1 MRRRPGAAQPDAI
14 GVEGTRA
21 KLWGLIVGVPFAFIG
36 LLIGIKL
43 KLRPVEIV
51 GCMIATG
58 LIAGMVVRYVSM
70 ALAGV
75 AGSALL
81 SALQPSGASTPY
93 QHQYSYQ
100 ESLAAK
106 GDIAGAIE
114 SYEALIAEWA
124 DDFEAR
130 VRVADLYARSA
141 KQPQKAAEHFCAVQ
155 RTAGVT
161 PERLIYA
168 SNRLVDLYMGPLDDD
183 GRAMIELR
191 KIIDWAPRSAVGEHA
206 RLALSNLKK
215 KKLSAGS

>member
-1 MRRRPGAAQPDAI
+1 MKRKPGRGQPDAV
-14 GVEGTRA
+14 GVETTRA
-21 KLWGLIVGVPFAFIG
+21 KLWGVIVGVPFMFIG
-36 LLIGIKL
+36 LLIGFKL
-43 KLRPVEIV
+43 RLRPVEIV

-70 ALAGV
+70 ALAGI
-75 AGSALL
+75 AGSAVL

-114 SYEALIAEWA
+114 SYEALIAEWS

-141 KQPQKAAEHFCAVQ
+141 KQPEKAAEHFRAVQ
-155 RTAGVT
+155 RTPDVT

-168 SNRLVDLYMGPLDDD
+168 SNRLVDLYLGPLDDD
-183 GRAMIELR
+183 GHAMIELR
-191 KIIDWAPRSAVGEHA
+191 KIIDWAPNSAVGQNA

-215 KKLSAGS
+215 KKLLAES